1 MEPSYDVVGLGC
13 TAVDDLV
20 YVDEY
25 PPRDAKIPVRR
36 RERQCGG
43 LTATALVAAARLN
56 ARCAYAGTLGY
67 DEFSAFAIDC
77 FRKEGICV
85 EHLRQCSETSTI
97 HSTIVVD
104 QTHCTR
110 NIFFD
115 VSRALPP
122 DSLWPPAEV
131 IRNSRVLFV
140 DQLQAEGMLRAARIA
155 REAAVGIVADF
166 ELGSG
171 PVFEELLA
179 LVDHLIL
186 SADFA
191 QCLTGAS
198 DPRQAVQALW
208 HSERKTVVV
217 TCGRA
222 GCWYLSNGSDNTLQ
236 HQAAFPVQ
244 EVDTTG
250 CGDVF
255 HGAYAAS
262 LSRGWPVARRIEYA
276 SAAAALKAMSRGGQ
290 AGAPTDAAVMS
301 FLEQRRG
308 PSGNRETPVSN
319 NG

>member
-1 MEPSYDVVGLGC
+1 MQPSYDVLGFGC
-13 TAVDDLV
+13 TAVDDLI
-20 YVDEY
+20 YVEEY

-56 ARCAYAGTLGY
+56 ARCAYAGTLGC
-67 DEFSAFAIDC
+67 DEFSAFAIEC
-77 FRKEGICV
+77 LHREGICV
-85 EHLRQCSETSTI
+85 KHLRQCPETSTI

-122 DSLWPPAEV
+122 DAMWPPAEV
-131 IRNSRVLFV
+131 ICSSRVLFV

-155 REAAVGIVADF
+155 REAGVDIVADF
-166 ELGSG
+166 EVGG
-171 PVFEELLA
+171 GADFKELFA

-191 QCLTGAS
+191 QDWTGTA

-208 HSERKTVVV
+208 HSGRKTVVV
-217 TCGRA
+217 TCGRD
-222 GCWYLSNGSDNTLQ
+222 GCWYLSGESPGTLR
-236 HQAAFPVQ
+236 HQTAFPVQ

-255 HGAYAAS
+255 HGAYAAT
-262 LSRGWPVARRIEYA
+262 LSRGWSVTQRIEYA
-276 SAAAALKAMSRGGQ
+276 AAAAALKAMNRGGQ
-290 AGAPTDAAVMS
+290 AGAPTHAAVTS
-301 FLEQRRG
+301 FLEQRRAA
-308 PSGNRETPVSN
+308 SGT
-319 NG
+319 